1 MLGLLAR
8 TVYFLQLSNEK
19 FERQIIINSDRW
31 KAKDFEFCFA
41 YFAPYESRN
50 QRDCAKSC
58 FRG

>member
-41 YFAPYESRN
+41 YFAPQESRN
-50 QRDCAKSC
+50 QRD
-58 FRG
+58 

>member
-31 KAKDFEFCFA
+31 KAKDF
-41 YFAPYESRN
+41 
-50 QRDCAKSC
+50 
-58 FRG
+58 